1 MADFDTELDLF
12 SFIPAEPVP
21 EPPPPPRP
29 ARRKPAHREL
39 QQLCFGFLWS
49 LNPDA
54 AAMRVPA
61 RFHKYQV
68 TAAGFWRG
76 ETGRNRSVERTA
88 VVVLYERFEH
98 CFADCA
104 DRDARLA
111 AIHELRAE
119 KEALEAEI
127 RRTEPE
133 LGSTDD
139 LFSDFRVWNYAA
151 SRNRDYL
158 KLRRRLEKLQ
168 HALHQGS
175 RLEHIRHTGVA
186 DYCYLAV
193 PENLVAP
200 DEIAAG
206 WGLVYLPEGCPGPK
220 TEKLVLRLMNLRNT
234 APEPAGTGS
243 DERGEFPPCSRP
255 VWAAREGAPYGYFSG
270 VFSPQKGG

>member
-206 WGLVYLPEGCPGPK
+206 WGLVYLEPGRKFRLVREAEEQAIATPEGRQLLAENIAITASCNARFAAGLDVRKDGTVVYRRPPRK
-220 TEKLVLRLMNLRNT
+220 RSRL
-234 APEPAGTGS
+234 
-243 DERGEFPPCSRP
+243 
-255 VWAAREGAPYGYFSG
+255 
-270 VFSPQKGG
+270 K